1 MVMKVERQRLHERVL
16 ERLGQQI
23 VSGKM
28 AVGEVLPTEQELA
41 SELGV
46 SRTALRE
53 AVKVLEAK
61 GLLVTRPRTGTRVRS
76 EEDWHQLDGDV
87 LAWRCATIP
96 TERFVT
102 MLVQMRTIVEPAAAA
117 LAAEGCTKSA
127 LAEIA
132 RAYEAMDAASEPEE
146 WAVADT
152 RFHQAILLATE
163 NEFLVSLFNVIDA
176 SMSMFFR
183 LSSRTIRNFKKS
195 LPRHKEVLD
204 AIRKR
209 RPEDAARIMK
219 EIIATS
225 RYNMAQASSVS
236 TRTGGRRGTVK
247 RG

>member
-1 MVMKVERQRLHERVL
+1 MVGRVERQRLHERVL
-16 ERLGQQI
+16 EMLGRQI
-23 VSGKM
+23 VSGTMK
-28 AVGEVLPTEQELA
+28 VGEALPTEQVLA
-41 SELGV
+41 TELGV

-76 EEDWHQLDGDV
+76 NEYWHQLDGDV

-102 MLVQMRTIVEPAAAA
+102 MLVQMRMIVEPAGAA
-117 LAAEGCTKSA
+117 LAAEHRTSLSLEKIVS
-127 LAEIA
+127 
-132 RAYEAMDAASEPEE
+132 AYEMMESASEPDA

-152 RFHQAILLATE
+152 CFHRAILVATD

-183 LSSRTIRNFKKS
+183 LSSRTVRDFKKS
-195 LPRHKEVLD
+195 LPRHRDVLD

-209 RPEDAARIMK
+209 RATDAEEAMRG
-219 EIIATS
+219 IIVES
-225 RYNMAQASSVS
+225 QYNMKRPLSAATQGGSRRLRTSV
-236 TRTGGRRGTVK
+236 
-247 RG
+247 